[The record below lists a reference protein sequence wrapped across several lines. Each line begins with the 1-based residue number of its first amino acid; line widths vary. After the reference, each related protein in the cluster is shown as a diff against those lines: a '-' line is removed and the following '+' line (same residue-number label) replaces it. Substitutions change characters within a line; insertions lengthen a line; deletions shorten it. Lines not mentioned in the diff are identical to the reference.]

1 MRGCNESLS
10 EKLKDEIKLNLRLK
24 GEIEGLK
31 DRIEYF
37 RQREHELLKENELLH
52 ELRKDMRQPNEDEM
66 S

>member
-1 MRGCNESLS
+1 MKD
-10 EKLKDEIKLNLRLK
+10 EKKQLKDEIKLSERLK

-37 RQREHELLKENELLH
+37 RQREYELLKDNELLY
-52 ELRKDMRQPNEDEM
+52 ESSKYKRQPNEFEM